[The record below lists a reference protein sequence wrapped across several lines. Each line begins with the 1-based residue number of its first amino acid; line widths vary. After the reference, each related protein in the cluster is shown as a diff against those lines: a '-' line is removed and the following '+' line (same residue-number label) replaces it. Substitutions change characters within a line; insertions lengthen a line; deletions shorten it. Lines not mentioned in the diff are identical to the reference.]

1 MKSKVNQ
8 KKEEHVIHV
17 CYLCGKTIEDEDY
30 KYIRTR
36 RKTDIWMHKRCVPK
50 GRSEQNAACD
60 R

>member
-1 MKSKVNQ
+1 MKGKANQ
-8 KKEEHVIHV
+8 KENVIHI

-30 KYIRTR
+30 EYIRTK

-50 GRSEQNAACD
+50 GRSEQNAAYH

>member
-1 MKSKVNQ
+1 MKSKA
-8 KKEEHVIHV
+8 KKEEHVMHV

-30 KYIRTR
+30 EYVRTK
-36 RKTDIWMHKRCVPK
+36 RKTGIWMHRRCVPK

>member
-1 MKSKVNQ
+1 MKNKANQ
-8 KKEEHVIHV
+8 KREEHIVHV
-17 CYLCGKTIEDEDY
+17 CYFCGKTIEDEDY
-30 KYIRTR
+30 EYVRTR